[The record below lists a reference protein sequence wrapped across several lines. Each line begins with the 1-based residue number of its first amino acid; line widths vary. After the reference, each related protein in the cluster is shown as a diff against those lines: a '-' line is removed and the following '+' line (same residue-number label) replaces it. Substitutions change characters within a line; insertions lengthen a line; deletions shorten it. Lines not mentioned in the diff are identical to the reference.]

1 MVSIPVNRL
10 SEEELKEAI
19 PEWSEGSPGLERLLW
34 RCHECKVATGSCDA
48 GNHGH
53 PAYVTY
59 TIDDSNREN
68 LERIINAT
76 LRFAN
81 SDVGVRYYCNPWSG
95 PDWHKGT
102 IDTSPNKR
110 EDAEQFFEVLTSS
123 LNLESK
129 ENEFGS
135 VLMEVYDFL
144 EDKCCP
150 LGFRVIHDENNIYMI
165 VFECV
170 YMEDYWE
177 YFTELF
183 AKVGFAK
190 LPNEMHPTYMEWGI
204 RVSKDN
210 FVSLFQKIL
219 DVFMTEWN
227 YKIPENVEEI
237 ENLHYAAKLMSMKFG
252 TDERG
257 VKLMNEWLNAHKRPG
272 KRDVNY

>member
-19 PEWSEGSPGLERLLW
+19 PEWSEGSPGLEHLLW
-34 RCHECKVATGSCDA
+34 RCYECKVATNGSDA

-53 PAYVTY
+53 PAYVSY
-59 TIDDSNREN
+59 TIGESEREN
-68 LERIINAT
+68 LVRILNAT

-81 SDVGVRYYCNPWSG
+81 SDVYVTFYGNPWSG
-95 PDWHKGT
+95 SDWHKGI

-123 LNLESK
+123 LDAESR
-129 ENEFGS
+129 ENQFAS

-144 EDKCCP
+144 EDKCSP
-150 LGFRVIHDENNIYMI
+150 LEFRVVHDEDNMYRI
-165 VFECV
+165 VFECSR
-170 YMEDYWE
+170 MEDYWQ

-183 AKVGFAK
+183 AKAGLEK
-190 LPNEMHPTYMEWGI
+190 LPIKDGAPFMAWGI
-204 RVSKDN
+204 RVSEEN
-210 FVSLFQKIL
+210 FVRAVKNIL

-257 VKLMNEWLNAHKRPG
+257 VKLMNEWLNAHKRKG
-272 KRDVNY
+272 QRDVNY